1 MKRVSI
7 DWNAK
12 PVRGARRSA
21 DRSVWTEHLEDEIDL
36 RKLRAG
42 RRLDKVRR
50 TQIGQSGLAAR

>member
-12 PVRGARRSA
+12 PVRAARRSPA
-21 DRSVWTEHLEDEIDL
+21 RSVWTDTLEDEIDL
-36 RKLRAG
+36 RRLRTE

-50 TQIGQSGLAAR
+50 ALINQNGLTSR